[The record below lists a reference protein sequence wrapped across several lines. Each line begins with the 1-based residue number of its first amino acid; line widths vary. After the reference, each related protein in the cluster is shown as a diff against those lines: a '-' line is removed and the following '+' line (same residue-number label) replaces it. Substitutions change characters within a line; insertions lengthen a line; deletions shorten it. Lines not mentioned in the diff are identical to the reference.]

1 MSVAWEEIVSP
12 SFTKKKKK
20 ICTYLRILQLQ
31 HVNPFAA
38 AAFKKKNRSQ
48 NLSYT
53 HTSIK
58 LLIYLKEGH
67 ENFSAWKWGHNLVT
81 IMKYVRVISLILAE
95 DETPKH
101 IWQNLSFRC

>member
-1 MSVAWEEIVSP
+1 MLIHFLLQLSKRKTEA
-12 SFTKKKKK
+12 K
-20 ICTYLRILQLQ
+20 ICLT
-31 HVNPFAA
+31 H
-38 AAFKKKNRSQ
+38 
-48 NLSYT
+48 T